1 MHQGALDPIHSSVW
15 QTSYPGSDSVTHGA
29 STTLGGESICPSSG
43 EICPVAN
50 TTVGI
55 ARKAWI
61 KQGLLHASLVLLTN
75 KIIHFLWSHFLT
87 SAAALSDWDKINYHR
102 ERERERGEE
111 KRERE
116 REEETPLYKCRAF
129 SRSRLLSWEGY
140 LKVWWSVGLRMV
152 SLLGSITW
160 Y

>member
-1 MHQGALDPIHSSVW
+1 MMHQGALDPIHSSVW

-75 KIIHFLWSHFLT
+75 KIIHFLSSHFLT
-87 SAAALSDWDKINYHR
+87 SATALSDWGKINYHR
-102 ERERERGEE
+102 EGERER
-111 KRERE
+111 RRRSERE
-116 REEETPLYKCRAF
+116 KGRKKSP
-129 SRSRLLSWEGY
+129 
-140 LKVWWSVGLRMV
+140 
-152 SLLGSITW
+152 SINAEPFPGADCCPGRVI
-160 Y
+160 

>member
-75 KIIHFLWSHFLT
+75 KIIHFLSSLFLT
-87 SAAALSDWDKINYHR
+87 SATARSDWDKIHYHR
-102 ERERERGEE
+102 EG
-111 KRERE
+111 E
-116 REEETPLYKCRAF
+116 REEEIPLYKCRAF
-129 SRSRLLSWEGY
+129 SRSRLLPRQGY
-140 LKVWWSVGLRMV
+140 LKVWWSVGLRV
-152 SLLGSITW
+152 ASFLGSITW

>member
-75 KIIHFLWSHFLT
+75 KIIHFFIKS
-87 SAAALSDWDKINYHR
+87 LSYISYSSIRLGQDKLSQ
-102 ERERERGEE
+102 RGGKGEEEE

-116 REEETPLYKCRAF
+116 REEEIPVYKCRAF
-129 SRSRLLSWEGY
+129 SRSRLLPRQGY
-140 LKVWWSVGLRMV
+140 LKVWWSVGLRMA
-152 SLLGSITW
+152 SFLGSITW

>member
-1 MHQGALDPIHSSVW
+1 M
-15 QTSYPGSDSVTHGA
+15 THGA

-75 KIIHFLWSHFLT
+75 KIIHFLSSHFLT
-87 SAAALSDWDKINYHR
+87 SATALSDWDKINYHR
-102 ERERERGEE
+102 EGERERG
-111 KRERE
+111 RRSERE
-116 REEETPLYKCRAF
+116 KGRKKSP
-129 SRSRLLSWEGY
+129 
-140 LKVWWSVGLRMV
+140 
-152 SLLGSITW
+152 SINAEPFPGADCCPGRVI
-160 Y
+160 